1 MTTRQPE
8 HPPIQETAEDVA
20 ARLSD
25 EINFEQPQPNAKV
38 VAPEFDTTT
47 ESFPPTIPE
56 VIDSPDTAAQA
67 ADAISAMGISELKA
81 ELKAQIMDE
90 LKDDQVKRMELEKER
105 RERETL
111 EQQEYIKRMKA
122 SPDPWVDIVGWVRD
136 SQGVRTELEWNVAFV
151 DYLRGEGVT
160 GVDDDA
166 VVQKWVAL
174 MMHDMAGRMD
184 EERDE
189 ESEFA
194 G

>member
-1 MTTRQPE
+1 MTEPKT
-8 HPPIQETAEDVA
+8 ETAEDVA
-20 ARLSD
+20 ARLSE
-25 EINFEQPQPNAKV
+25 EINFDQPQPDTKV
-38 VAPEFDTTT
+38 VAPEFDITT

-67 ADAISAMGISELKA
+67 ADAISAMDISELKA
-81 ELKAQIMDE
+81 ELKAQIMNE

-151 DYLRGEGVT
+151 DYLRSEGVT

-184 EERDE
+184 DDRDE